1 MWRHFLN
8 IFRYLLVLSAILCAL
23 HLNLNHRIAFGQTP
37 APTPPTTQSTD
48 ENKPEPAG
56 PDVSIKIIGPD
67 APLRIA
73 DKTNVSIE
81 LTHSS
86 TYVFEGI
93 APTPANNARMRLN
106 KQDHTSQ
113 TLPTGEIV
121 QRFDYEVQMMATG
134 RFYFKSMT
142 FTLIDGNKKPRT
154 IDSPTLGI
162 KVSPTLD
169 AKPEDAEPRPP
180 RGPLQI
186 LEADPRPYYIGAG
199 LLVILLLI
207 PGFIHAWRRR
217 KALRDAV
224 EAAGIPRLPPWEEA
238 KERMAALR
246 EANLV
251 ERDERLFCF
260 ELSDIFR
267 DYLVRRYA
275 LSAPELTSSEILQQL
290 RALAWAEGT
299 HLSRIENILLDCDLV
314 KFARFNPGADQSLR
328 LLAETDT
335 LLDLTQPPPEP
346 ATPAE
351 GIPETPID
359 SKKGG
364 D

>member
-1 MWRHFLN
+1 
-8 IFRYLLVLSAILCAL
+8 
-23 HLNLNHRIAFGQTP
+23 
-37 APTPPTTQSTD
+37 
-48 ENKPEPAG
+48 
-56 PDVSIKIIGPD
+56 
-67 APLRIA
+67 
-73 DKTNVSIE
+73 
-81 LTHSS
+81 
-86 TYVFEGI
+86 
-93 APTPANNARMRLN
+93 MRLN
-106 KQDHTSQ
+106 KQDHTTQ
-113 TLPTGEIV
+113 TLSTGEIL

-134 RFYFKSMT
+134 LFYFKSMT
-142 FTLIDGNKKPRT
+142 FTLIDDQKKPRT
-154 IDSPTLGI
+154 IDSPTLSI

-275 LSAPELTSSEILQQL
+275 LSAPELTSAEILQQL
-290 RALAWAEGT
+290 RTLAWAEGT

-328 LLAETDT
+328 LLIETDT
-335 LLDLTQPPPEP
+335 LLDLTQPSPEPPTPPEG
-346 ATPAE
+346 T
-351 GIPETPID
+351 PETPID
-359 SKKGG
+359 STEGR
-364 D
+364 